1 MQLNA
6 SHQCMSSYVVS
17 YIIQLGN
24 GIVPVTI
31 DSWGVNALN
40 MQLPSA
46 AGVLNTVNPVKVVDS
61 GFNLTDFL
69 SKCNFS
75 WHFIFLMNYFT
86 NVTDALSYFISFIL
100 YLLFY
105 IFYFIFYIFY
115 ILFYTNIIYI
125 IRRINLIS

>member
-1 MQLNA
+1 
-6 SHQCMSSYVVS
+6 MSSYVVS
-17 YIIQLGN
+17 YIIQQGD

-46 AGVLNTVNPVKVVDS
+46 GVLNTVNPVKIVDS

-69 SKCNFS
+69 SKCNVS

-86 NVTDALSYFISFIL
+86 NFTDALSECIIL
-100 YLLFY
+100 Y
-105 IFYFIFYIFY
+105 
-115 ILFYTNIIYI
+115 
-125 IRRINLIS
+125 